1 MTASAV
7 AQAPAKAPAQKGA
20 PVVTDVTAGQVMLDR
35 LGFSSGEIDGRM
47 GSNVRRALEAFQK
60 AKGLPTSAQFDPA
73 TWQRL
78 NEEAGGVPPLVTY
91 VVTEA
96 DIAGP
101 FTPDLPKD
109 LMEQSKL
116 KALTYRTPLESFAE
130 RFHVSPALVKQ
141 LNPRATFDRA
151 GEELTVPNVILAEAA
166 PPGPAASE
174 TAAAPA
180 RGRGR
185 GRGTPVG
192 TSGTPAPPAVTIYVT
207 KATSA
212 LTVEDE
218 SGKVIFHAPVTT
230 GSEHDPLPIG
240 NWKVKGTQKNPTFR
254 YNPDLFW
261 DADPTHSKA
270 MIPAGPNNPVGVAW
284 IDITKEHYGLHGTP
298 EPSLIGHV
306 ESHGCVRLTNWDVQ
320 RVATWARPG
329 TPVVFR

>member
-1 MTASAV
+1 MTDSAV
-7 AQAPAKAPAQKGA
+7 AQA

-47 GSNVRRALEAFQK
+47 GSNVRRALEAFQT
-60 AKGLPTSAQFDPA
+60 AKGLPASGRLDAT
-73 TWQRL
+73 TWQHL

-91 VVTEA
+91 VVTDA
-96 DIAGP
+96 DVAGP

-116 KALTYRTPLESFAE
+116 KALTYRHPIEALAE
-130 RFHVSPALVKQ
+130 KFHVSPALMKK
-141 LNPRATFDRA
+141 LNPRAAFERV
-151 GEELTVPNVILAEAA
+151 GEELTVPNVTLAEAA
-166 PPGPAASE
+166 A
-174 TAAAPA
+174 
-180 RGRGR
+180 
-185 GRGTPVG
+185 PVG
-192 TSGTPAPPAVTIYVT
+192 TSGTPTQPAIIIYVT
-207 KATSA
+207 QATSA
-212 LTVEDE
+212 LTVEDA
-218 SGKVIFHAPVTT
+218 SGRVIFHAPVTS

-240 NWKVKGTQKNPTFR
+240 NWKVKGTQKNPTFQ

-261 DADPTHSKA
+261 DANPAHSKA

-284 IDITKEHYGLHGTP
+284 IDITKEHYGIHGTP

-320 RVATWARPG
+320 RVATLVRPG